1 MRFEIFRFP
10 SVSSTNDAAISL
22 IKKEKK
28 ILGCVYAETQTKGRG
43 TYGKKWISNK
53 GNLFISIFFHLKEN
67 YPPFNEFSV
76 ISPLIVSETI
86 KHFCKDKT
94 VSLKFPNDVFLNGK
108 KICGILQETIT
119 FNKKKFLIIGIGMNV
134 VSNPK
139 IIDLYEATNILF
151 ETKKKINIKTIID
164 SIIISYEKFFK
175 VLNLYKYENY
185 KNKAETMSLK

>member
-1 MRFEIFRFP
+1 MKFKIFRFP
-10 SVSSTNDAAISL
+10 SVTSTNDVAISL
-22 IKKEKK
+22 IEKEKK
-28 ILGCVYAETQTKGRG
+28 NSGCVYAEMQTKGRG
-43 TYGKKWISNK
+43 THGKNWISSK

-76 ISPLIVSETI
+76 INPLIVSEVI
-86 KHFCKDKT
+86 KNFCKDKT

-119 FNKKKFLIIGIGMNV
+119 FNNKNFLIIGIGMNV

-139 IIDLYEATNILF
+139 IVHLYEATNILF
-151 ETKKKINIKTIID
+151 ETKKKINIKKIIN

-185 KNKAETMSLK
+185 KNKAELISIK

>member
-10 SVSSTNDAAISL
+10 SVSSTNDVAISL

-28 ILGCVYAETQTKGRG
+28 NLGCVYAETQTKGRG

-164 SIIISYEKFFK
+164 LIIISYEKFFK

>member
-1 MRFEIFRFP
+1 MKFKIFRFS
-10 SVSSTNDAAISL
+10 SVTSTNDVAISL
-22 IKKEKK
+22 IEKEKK
-28 ILGCVYAETQTKGRG
+28 ISGCVYAEIQTKGRG
-43 TYGKKWISNK
+43 TYGKNWISNK
-53 GNLFISIFFHLKEN
+53 GNLFISIFFHLKKN

-76 ISPLIVSETI
+76 INPLIVSETI
-86 KHFCKDKT
+86 KYFCKDKT

-119 FNKKKFLIIGIGMNV
+119 FNNKNFLIIGIGMNV

-139 IIDLYEATNILF
+139 IVHLYEATNILF
-151 ETKKKINIKTIID
+151 ETKKKINIKKIIN

-185 KNKAETMSLK
+185 KNKAESMSVK

>member
-1 MRFEIFRFP
+1 MKFEIFNFA
-10 SVSSTNDAAISL
+10 SVSSTNDVAISL
-22 IKKEKK
+22 IEKEKK
-28 ILGCVYAETQTKGRG
+28 NSGCVYAETQTKGRG
-43 TYGKKWISNK
+43 THGKNWISSK

-76 ISPLIVSETI
+76 INPLIVSEVI
-86 KHFCKDKT
+86 KNFCRDKA

-119 FNKKKFLIIGIGMNV
+119 FNKKNFLIIGIGMNV

-151 ETKKKINIKTIID
+151 ETKKKINIKRIID
-164 SIIISYEKFFK
+164 SIIISYEEFFK
-175 VLNLYKYENY
+175 FLNLYKYESY
-185 KNKAETMSLK
+185 KNKAESMSVK

>member
-1 MRFEIFRFP
+1 MKFEIFNFT
-10 SVSSTNDAAISL
+10 SVSSTNDVAISL
-22 IKKEKK
+22 IEKENKNS
-28 ILGCVYAETQTKGRG
+28 GCVYAEMQTKGRG
-43 TYGKKWISNK
+43 THGKNWISIK

-76 ISPLIVSETI
+76 INPLIVSEVI
-86 KHFCKDKT
+86 KNFCRDKV

-119 FNKKKFLIIGIGMNV
+119 FNKKNFLIIGIGMNV

-151 ETKKKINIKTIID
+151 ETKKKINITKIID
-164 SIIISYEKFFK
+164 SIIISYEEFFK
-175 VLNLYKYENY
+175 FLNLYKYESY
-185 KNKAETMSLK
+185 KNKAESMSVK

>member
-10 SVSSTNDAAISL
+10 SVSSTNDVAISL

-28 ILGCVYAETQTKGRG
+28 NLGCVYAETQTKGRG
-43 TYGKKWISNK
+43 THGKKWISNK

-139 IIDLYEATNILF
+139 IMDLYEATNILF
-151 ETKKKINIKTIID
+151 ETKKKINIKKIID

-185 KNKAETMSLK
+185 KNKAESMSLK

>member
-10 SVSSTNDAAISL
+10 SVSSTNDVAISL
-22 IKKEKK
+22 IKKGKK
-28 ILGCVYAETQTKGRG
+28 NLGCVYAETQTKGRG
-43 TYGKKWISNK
+43 THGKKWISNK

-164 SIIISYEKFFK
+164 LIIISYEKFFK

>member
-43 TYGKKWISNK
+43 THGKKWISYK

-164 SIIISYEKFFK
+164 LIIISYEKFFK

>member
-10 SVSSTNDAAISL
+10 SVSSTNDVAISL

-28 ILGCVYAETQTKGRG
+28 NLGCVYAETQTKGRG

-76 ISPLIVSETI
+76 ISPLIVSEAI

-164 SIIISYEKFFK
+164 LIIISYEKFFK

-185 KNKAETMSLK
+185 KNKAESMSLK

>member
-10 SVSSTNDAAISL
+10 SVSSTNDVAISL

-164 SIIISYEKFFK
+164 LIIISYEKFFK

>member
-10 SVSSTNDAAISL
+10 SVSSTNDVAISL

-28 ILGCVYAETQTKGRG
+28 NLGCVYAETQTKGRG
-43 TYGKKWISNK
+43 THGKKWISNR

-76 ISPLIVSETI
+76 ISPLIVSEAI

-164 SIIISYEKFFK
+164 LIIISYEKFFK

-185 KNKAETMSLK
+185 KNKAESMSLK

>member
-10 SVSSTNDAAISL
+10 SVSSTNDVAISL

-139 IIDLYEATNILF
+139 IMDLYEATNILF

-164 SIIISYEKFFK
+164 LIIISYEKFFK

-185 KNKAETMSLK
+185 KNKAESMSLK

>member
-1 MRFEIFRFP
+1 MKFEIFNFT
-10 SVSSTNDAAISL
+10 SVSSTNDVAISL
-22 IKKEKK
+22 IEKEKK
-28 ILGCVYAETQTKGRG
+28 NSGCVYAETQTKGRG
-43 TYGKKWISNK
+43 THGKNWISSK

-76 ISPLIVSETI
+76 INSLIVSEAI

-119 FNKKKFLIIGIGMNV
+119 FNKKNFLIIGIGVNV

-139 IIDLYEATNILF
+139 IIELYEATNIFF
-151 ETKKKINIKTIID
+151 ETKKKINIKKVID
-164 SIIISYEKFFK
+164 SIIISYEEFFK
-175 VLNLYKYENY
+175 FLNLYKYENY
-185 KNKAETMSLK
+185 KNKAELISLK

>member
-1 MRFEIFRFP
+1 MTSE
-10 SVSSTNDAAISL
+10 AITL
-22 IKKEKK
+22 IEKEKNES
-28 ILGCVYAETQTKGRG
+28 GCVYAESQTKGRG
-43 TYGKKWISNK
+43 THGKKWVSNK

-76 ISPLIVSETI
+76 INPLIISEVI
-86 KHFCKDKT
+86 KNFCKDKK

-119 FNKKKFLIIGIGMNV
+119 FNNKNFLIIGIGMNV

-139 IIDLYEATNILF
+139 IVHLYEATNILF
-151 ETKKKINIKTIID
+151 ETKKKINIKKIIN

-185 KNKAETMSLK
+185 KNKAESMSLK

>member
-10 SVSSTNDAAISL
+10 SVSSTNDVAISL

-139 IIDLYEATNILF
+139 IMDLYEATNILF

-164 SIIISYEKFFK
+164 LIIISYEKFFK

>member
-10 SVSSTNDAAISL
+10 SVSSTNDVAISL

-28 ILGCVYAETQTKGRG
+28 NLGCVYAETQTKGRG
-43 TYGKKWISNK
+43 TYGKKWISNNC
-53 GNLFISIFFHLKEN
+53 NLFISIFFHLKEN

-164 SIIISYEKFFK
+164 LIIISYEKFFK

>member
-1 MRFEIFRFP
+1 MKFEIFNFT
-10 SVSSTNDAAISL
+10 SVSSTNDVAISL
-22 IKKEKK
+22 IEKEKK
-28 ILGCVYAETQTKGRG
+28 NSGCVYAEMQTKGRG
-43 TYGKKWISNK
+43 THGKNWISSK

-76 ISPLIVSETI
+76 INPLIVSEVI
-86 KHFCKDKT
+86 KNFCKDKT

-119 FNKKKFLIIGIGMNV
+119 FNKKNFLIIGIGVNV

-139 IIDLYEATNILF
+139 IIELYEATNILF
-151 ETKKKINIKTIID
+151 ETKKKINIKKVIE

-175 VLNLYKYENY
+175 FLNLYKYENY
-185 KNKAETMSLK
+185 KNKAESISLK

>member
-10 SVSSTNDAAISL
+10 SVSSTNDVAISL

-164 SIIISYEKFFK
+164 LIIISYEKFFK

-185 KNKAETMSLK
+185 KNKAESMSLK

>member
-1 MRFEIFRFP
+1 MKFKIFKFP
-10 SVSSTNDAAISL
+10 SVSSTNDVAISL

-28 ILGCVYAETQTKGRG
+28 NSGCVYAEIQTKGRG
-43 TYGKKWISNK
+43 TYGKNWISNK
-53 GNLFISIFFHLKEN
+53 GNLFISIFFHLKKN

-76 ISPLIVSETI
+76 INPLIVSETI

-164 SIIISYEKFFK
+164 LIIISYEKFFK

-185 KNKAETMSLK
+185 KNKAESMSLK

>member
-10 SVSSTNDAAISL
+10 SVSSTNDVAISL

-28 ILGCVYAETQTKGRG
+28 NLGCVYAETQTKGRG
-43 TYGKKWISNK
+43 TYGKKWITNK

-139 IIDLYEATNILF
+139 IMDLYEATNILF

-164 SIIISYEKFFK
+164 LIIISYEKFFK

-185 KNKAETMSLK
+185 KNKAESMSLK

>member
-1 MRFEIFRFP
+1 MKFEIFRFP
-10 SVSSTNDAAISL
+10 SVSSTNDVAIGL

-28 ILGCVYAETQTKGRG
+28 NSGCVYAEIQTKGRG
-43 TYGKKWISNK
+43 THGKNWISNK

-76 ISPLIVSETI
+76 INPLIVSQTVR
-86 KHFCKDKT
+86 HFCKDKT

-119 FNKKKFLIIGIGMNV
+119 FNKKNFLIIGIGMNV

-139 IIDLYEATNILF
+139 IIELYETTNILF
-151 ETKKKINIKTIID
+151 ETKKKINIKKIID

-175 VLNLYKYENY
+175 ILNFYKYENY
-185 KNKAETMSLK
+185 KNKAESMSLK

>member
-10 SVSSTNDAAISL
+10 SVSSTNDVAISL

-43 TYGKKWISNK
+43 THGKKWISNK

-164 SIIISYEKFFK
+164 LIIISYEKFFK

>member
-164 SIIISYEKFFK
+164 LIIISYEKFFK

>member
-10 SVSSTNDAAISL
+10 SVSSTNDVAISL

-28 ILGCVYAETQTKGRG
+28 NLGCVYAETQTKGRG

-164 SIIISYEKFFK
+164 LIIISYEKFFK

-185 KNKAETMSLK
+185 KNKAESMSLK